1 MARKSRKNLTV
12 PAGTEV
18 AVPSGEKSRTFHAAV
33 YARISMETEQTQ
45 QSGTIDVQIELIKNY
60 IKDSED
66 IEVMDVYADS
76 DYSGT
81 NFDRP
86 EFTRM
91 MEDIKH
97 GKINCVIV
105 KDLSRL
111 GRNYVETSN
120 FIERV
125 FPFFHV
131 RFIAVT
137 DDFDSFREGVDLTV
151 PLKNIINEFYS
162 RDLAKKSSSAK
173 RALAQSGKFV
183 GGCEP
188 YGYRKAEGNKYQL
201 LVDESLRKHVK
212 NIFQWY
218 MKGENYS
225 SIAKKLN
232 ADGILSPALQ
242 RKFYRTG
249 EIQVPQTQP
258 WNNYEVK
265 RVLMDWHVLGCC
277 VYGRY
282 QKSVFSDNRKL
293 CQCSEEEWIIKE
305 NTHEAII
312 DRDMFEQ
319 VQVKIVEATEAF
331 KKRHGSNSGE
341 IRKQNFYTGKITCG
355 GCGNRMVLGKENK
368 GVLVYRCGANTNHKA
383 GGNECKKHRVE
394 KEYLDESV
402 WKVIRTH
409 MKMALQTEQLI
420 RNLNSTVKNQNMYQ
434 ILEKE
439 VSRLRRELSRIN
451 KRKGELYEDYCER
464 LITEEEYLQ
473 FSKCYASEIIKIKKQ
488 LDQALAEQVHY
499 SKEFHLDEGWEK
511 TIHTY
516 LSKRK
521 LTAEMA
527 DEFVDS
533 IVIHSKYDYEVRLVY
548 DDLFME
554 LEKLKREKEKEAQ
567 ENGIR

>member
-1 MARKSRKNLTV
+1 MSRKSRKNLTV
-12 PAGTEV
+12 PAGA
-18 AVPSGEKSRTFHAAV
+18 AVTVSSEEKNFAFHAAI
-33 YARISMETEQTQ
+33 YARISMETGQTQ

-60 IKDSED
+60 VKDSED
-66 IEVMDVYADS
+66 IEIVDVYADS

-137 DDFDSFREGVDLTV
+137 DDFDSFREGVDLTI

-183 GGCEP
+183 GAWEP
-188 YGYRKAEGNKYQL
+188 YGYRKAEDNKYQL
-201 LVDESLRKHVK
+201 LVDETLREHVK

-218 MKGENYS
+218 MNGENYS
-225 SIAKKLN
+225 TIAKRLN

-249 EIQVPQTQP
+249 EIQVPLTQP

-265 RVLMDWHVLGCC
+265 RVLMDRHVLGCC
-277 VYGRY
+277 VYGKY
-282 QKSVFSDNRKL
+282 QQSVFVSNSKQR
-293 CQCSEEEWIIKE
+293 QCPENEWMINE

-312 DRDMFEQ
+312 DRGLFEQ
-319 VQVKIVEATEAF
+319 VQIKIAEATEAF
-331 KKRHGSNSGE
+331 KKRHGSNNGE
-341 IRKQNFYTGKITCG
+341 IRKHNFYTGKITCG
-355 GCGNRMVLGKENK
+355 GCGNRMVLGKEKN
-368 GVLVYRCGANTNHKA
+368 GVLTYRCGANTNHKA
-383 GGNECKKHRVE
+383 GGNECKDHRVK
-394 KEYLDESV
+394 KEYLDEDV
-402 WKVIRTH
+402 WRLIRSH
-409 MKMALQTEQLI
+409 MKMALDTEQLI
-420 RNLNSTVKNQNMYQ
+420 RKLNSTVRNQTRYQ
-434 ILEKE
+434 VLEKE

-451 KRKGELYEDYCER
+451 KRKGDLYEDYSER

-473 FSKCYASEIIKIKKQ
+473 FSKIYASEIEKVKKQ
-488 LDQALAEQVHY
+488 MNLVLAEQVCY

-527 DEFVDS
+527 EAFVDS
-533 IVIHSKYDYEVRLVY
+533 IVIHSKYDYEIHLIY
-548 DDLFME
+548 DDLFMD
-554 LEKLKREKEKEAQ
+554 LEKLKKEKVKEAQ
-567 ENGIR
+567 G